1 MSNLPKISVIGA
13 GNVGSS
19 AAYRAL
25 ELNLADVVLLD
36 IVDGLPQGKALDMT
50 QMMSV
55 TGSSSRIIGT
65 TDYSDT
71 KDSDI
76 VIVTSG
82 LARKPGM
89 SRDDLINTNTKIIKD
104 VTEKVVQHSPN
115 SIIIVV
121 TNPLDAM
128 TYVSYKVSGFPKERV
143 IGMAGVLDAARF
155 KAFLSLELNVAVS
168 KIDTLVLG
176 GHGDDMVPLKNYTSV
191 SGVPIAQMIQD
202 SRLDEI
208 IQRTRDGGAE
218 IVKLLKTG
226 SAFYAPGVSA
236 VEMAYSIIFDERK
249 LLPCCVFSSG
259 QYKINEQFVGLP
271 VILSSKGVEQIVEI
285 KLSENEHKELL
296 ESASHVKE
304 LCDLIDSFGIL

>member
-1 MSNLPKISVIGA
+1 LTNLPKISVIGA

-25 ELNLADVVLLD
+25 EINLANVVLLD
-36 IVDGLPQGKALDMT
+36 IVEGLPQGKALDMT
-50 QMMSV
+50 QMLSV

-65 TDYSDT
+65 TDYSAT

-76 VIVTSG
+76 VIITSG

-89 SRDDLINTNTKIIKD
+89 SRDDLVNTNTKIIKE
-104 VTEKVVQHSPN
+104 VTQKVIQYSPEC
-115 SIIIVV
+115 IIIVV

-128 TYVSYKVSGFPKERV
+128 TYVAYKSSGFPKERV
-143 IGMAGVLDAARF
+143 IGMAGVLDASRF
-155 KAFLSLELNVAVS
+155 KAFLSLELNIAVS

-191 SGVPIAQMIQD
+191 SGVPIKQLIKED
-202 SRLDEI
+202 RLEEI

-236 VEMAYSIIFDERK
+236 IEMAESILK
-249 LLPCCVFSSG
+249 NQNKVLPCCTYSDG
-259 QYKINEQFVGLP
+259 EYGIMDQFLGLP
-271 VILSSKGVEQIVEI
+271 VILSSKGVEKIIEI
-285 KLSENEHKELL
+285 ELTTSEKKEL
-296 ESASHVKE
+296 EVSASHVKE
-304 LCDLIDSFGIL
+304 LCNFINESGLL

>member
-1 MSNLPKISVIGA
+1 MSSNPKISIIGA

-25 ELNLADVVLLD
+25 ELDFCDVVLLD
-36 IVDGLPQGKALDMT
+36 IVEGLPQGKALDMT
-50 QMMSV
+50 QMLSV
-55 TGSSSRIIGT
+55 TGVSSKIIGT
-65 TDYSDT
+65 NDYKDTSNSDV
-71 KDSDI
+71 
-76 VIVTSG
+76 VIITSG

-89 SRDDLINTNTKIIKD
+89 SRDDLISTNTKIIKD
-104 VTEKVVQHSPN
+104 VTEKVVKFSPN
-115 SIIIVV
+115 SKIIVV

-128 TYVSYKVSGFPKERV
+128 TYVAHKVSGFPKERV
-143 IGMAGVLDAARF
+143 MGMAGILDSARF
-155 KAFLSLELNVAVS
+155 KAFLSMELDISVS
-168 KIDTLVLG
+168 KIETLVLG
-176 GHGDDMVPLKNYTSV
+176 GHGDDMVPLKNYTTV
-191 SGVPIAQMIQD
+191 SGVPIAQLINEK
-202 SRLDEI
+202 RLDEI

-259 QYKINEQFVGLP
+259 EYKISDQFVGLP
-271 VILSSKGVEQIVEI
+271 VILSNKGVEKIIEI
-285 KLSENEHKELL
+285 NLTADEQKELN

-304 LCDLIDSFGIL
+304 LCDLIDTFGIL

>member
-1 MSNLPKISVIGA
+1 MSNLPKISIIGA

-25 ELNLADVVLLD
+25 ELNLANVVLLD

-55 TGSSSRIIGT
+55 SGSSSRIHGT
-65 TDYSDT
+65 TDYLDT

-76 VIVTSG
+76 VIITSG

-104 VTEKVVQHSPN
+104 VTEKVVQYSPN
-115 SIIIVV
+115 CIIIVV

-143 IGMAGVLDAARF
+143 VGMAGILDAARF
-155 KAFLSLELNVAVS
+155 KAFLSLELDVAVS

-191 SGVPIAQMIQD
+191 SGVPIRQLIQNN
-202 SRLDEI
+202 RLEEI

-226 SAFYAPGVSA
+226 SAFYAPGVSSI
-236 VEMAYSIIFDERK
+236 EMAESILKNQNKI
-249 LLPCCVFSSG
+249 LPCCTFAEG
-259 QYKINEQFVGLP
+259 QYGISDQFLGLP
-271 VILSSKGVEQIVEI
+271 VILSSSGVKQIIEI
-285 KLSENEHKELL
+285 ELTPDEKKEL
-296 ESASHVKE
+296 EVSASHVKE
-304 LCDLIDSFGIL
+304 LCNFIDESGLI

>member
-1 MSNLPKISVIGA
+1 MSSLPKISVIGA

-236 VEMAYSIIFDERK
+236 IEMAESILKNQNKI
-249 LLPCCVFSSG
+249 LPCCILAQG
-259 QYKINEQFVGLP
+259 QYGISEQFLGLP
-271 VILSSKGVEQIVEI
+271 VILSSEGVKKVIEI
-285 KLSENEHKELL
+285 KLTSEEQKELVV
-296 ESASHVKE
+296 SASHVKE
-304 LCDLIDSFGIL
+304 LCNFIDESGLI

>member
-1 MSNLPKISVIGA
+1 LSSLPKISVIGA

-25 ELNLADVVLLD
+25 ELNLANVVLLD

-50 QMMSV
+50 QMLSV

-65 TDYSDT
+65 TDYSET

-76 VIVTSG
+76 VIITSG

-104 VTEKVVQHSPN
+104 VTEKVVQYSPN
-115 SIIIVV
+115 CIIIVV

-128 TYVSYKVSGFPKERV
+128 TYVSYKVSGFPKEKV
-143 IGMAGVLDAARF
+143 IGMAGVLDASRF
-155 KAFLSLELNVAVS
+155 KAFLSLELDVAVS

-191 SGVPIAQMIQD
+191 SGVPIGQLIK
-202 SRLDEI
+202 SKRLEEI

-236 VEMAYSIIFDERK
+236 IEMAESILKNQNKI
-249 LLPCCVFSSG
+249 LPCCTYAEG
-259 QYKINEQFVGLP
+259 QYGIADQFLGLP
-271 VILSSKGVEQIVEI
+271 VILSSKGVEKIIEI
-285 KLSENEHKELL
+285 ELTKDEQKELAA
-296 ESASHVKE
+296 SALHVNE
-304 LCDLIDSFGIL
+304 LCNFINESGLI

>member
-1 MSNLPKISVIGA
+1 MARQKVTVVGA
-13 GNVGSS
+13 GNVGAT
-19 AAYRAL
+19 AAQRIV
-25 ELNLADVVLLD
+25 EKELADVVLVD
-36 IVDGLPQGKALDMT
+36 IVDGLAQGKALDMT
-50 QMMSV
+50 QMLSV
-55 TGSSSRIIGT
+55 TGVSSQVIGT
-65 TDYSDT
+65 NSYEDT
-71 KDSDI
+71 KDSDV
-76 VIVTSG
+76 VIITSG

-89 SRDDLINTNTKIIKD
+89 SRDDLISTNAKIIKD
-104 VTEKVVQHSPN
+104 VTEQVVKFSPN
-115 SIIIVV
+115 SKIIVV

-128 TYVSYKVSGFPKERV
+128 TYVAHKVSGFPKER
-143 IGMAGVLDAARF
+143 IMGMAGILDSARF
-155 KAFLSLELNVAVS
+155 KAFLSMELNISVS
-168 KIDTLVLG
+168 KIETLVLG
-176 GHGDDMVPLKNYTSV
+176 GHGDDMVPLKNYTTV
-191 SGVPIAQMIQD
+191 SGVPISQLIEN
-202 SRLDEI
+202 SRLSEI

-271 VILSSKGVEQIVEI
+271 VILSSKGVEKIVDI
-285 KLSENEHKELL
+285 KLTEDEQKELL

>member
-1 MSNLPKISVIGA
+1 MSSLPKISVIGA

-25 ELNLADVVLLD
+25 ELNLSDVVLLD

-50 QMMSV
+50 QMLSV
-55 TGSSSRIIGT
+55 TGSSSRIFGT

-76 VIVTSG
+76 VIITSG

-89 SRDDLINTNTKIIKD
+89 SRDDLINTNTKIIKE
-104 VTEKVVQHSPN
+104 VTQKVVENSPN

-128 TYVSYKVSGFPKERV
+128 TYVSYKVSGFPKERI
-143 IGMAGVLDAARF
+143 IGMAGVLDASRF

-176 GHGDDMVPLKNYTSV
+176 GHGDDMVPLKNYTSI
-191 SGVPIAQMIQD
+191 SGVPINQLIEESKLED
-202 SRLDEI
+202 I

-236 VEMAYSIIFDERK
+236 IEMAESILKNQNKI
-249 LLPCCVFSSG
+249 LPCCTYAQG
-259 QYKINEQFVGLP
+259 EYGIEDQFLGLP
-271 VILSSKGVEQIVEI
+271 VILSSGGVKEI
-285 KLSENEHKELL
+285 IEIDLTTQEKQELVV
-296 ESASHVKE
+296 SASHVKE
-304 LCDLIDSFGIL
+304 LCNFIDESGLI

>member
-1 MSNLPKISVIGA
+1 MSNLPKISIIGA

-25 ELNLADVVLLD
+25 ELNLANVVLLD

-55 TGSSSRIIGT
+55 SGSSSRIHGT
-65 TDYSDT
+65 TDYLDT

-76 VIVTSG
+76 VIITSG

-104 VTEKVVQHSPN
+104 VTEKVVQYSPN
-115 SIIIVV
+115 CIIIVV

-143 IGMAGVLDAARF
+143 VGMAGILDAARF
-155 KAFLSLELNVAVS
+155 KAFLSLELDVAVS

-191 SGVPIAQMIQD
+191 SGVPIRQLIQND
-202 SRLDEI
+202 RLEEI

-226 SAFYAPGVSA
+226 SAFYAPGVSSI
-236 VEMAYSIIFDERK
+236 EMAESILKNQNKI
-249 LLPCCVFSSG
+249 LPCCTFAEG
-259 QYKINEQFVGLP
+259 QYGISDQFLGLP
-271 VILSSKGVEQIVEI
+271 VILSSSGVKQIIEI
-285 KLSENEHKELL
+285 ELTPDEKKEL
-296 ESASHVKE
+296 EVSASHVKE
-304 LCDLIDSFGIL
+304 LCNFIDESGLI

>member
-1 MSNLPKISVIGA
+1 MSSLPKISVIGA

-25 ELNLADVVLLD
+25 ELNLANVVLLD

-50 QMMSV
+50 QMLSV

-65 TDYSDT
+65 TDYSET
-71 KDSDI
+71 KNSDI
-76 VIVTSG
+76 VIITSG

-115 SIIIVV
+115 CIIIVV

-143 IGMAGVLDAARF
+143 LGMAGVLDASRF
-155 KAFLSLELNVAVS
+155 KAFLSLELDVAVS

-191 SGVPIAQMIQD
+191 SGVPISQLIK
-202 SRLDEI
+202 SKRLEV
-208 IQRTRDGGAE
+208 R
-218 IVKLLKTG
+218 
-226 SAFYAPGVSA
+226 S
-236 VEMAYSIIFDERK
+236 
-249 LLPCCVFSSG
+249 
-259 QYKINEQFVGLP
+259 
-271 VILSSKGVEQIVEI
+271 
-285 KLSENEHKELL
+285 
-296 ESASHVKE
+296 
-304 LCDLIDSFGIL
+304 

>member
-1 MSNLPKISVIGA
+1 MSSLPKISVIGA

-25 ELNLADVVLLD
+25 ELNLANVVLLD

-50 QMMSV
+50 QMLSV

-65 TDYSDT
+65 TDYSET

-76 VIVTSG
+76 VIITSG

-104 VTEKVVQHSPN
+104 VTEKVVQYSPN
-115 SIIIVV
+115 CIIIVV

-128 TYVSYKVSGFPKERV
+128 TYVSYKVSGFPKEKV
-143 IGMAGVLDAARF
+143 VGMAGVLDASRF
-155 KAFLSLELNVAVS
+155 KAFLSLELDVAVS

-191 SGVPIAQMIQD
+191 SGVPISQLIK
-202 SRLDEI
+202 SKRLEEI

-236 VEMAYSIIFDERK
+236 IEMAESILKNQNKI
-249 LLPCCVFSSG
+249 LPCCTYAEG
-259 QYKINEQFVGLP
+259 QYGIADQFLGLP
-271 VILSSKGVEQIVEI
+271 VILSSEGVEKIIEI
-285 KLSENEHKELL
+285 ELTKEEQQELAV
-296 ESASHVKE
+296 SASHVNE
-304 LCDLIDSFGIL
+304 LCNFIDESGLI

>member
-1 MSNLPKISVIGA
+1 M
-13 GNVGSS
+13 GSS

-25 ELNLADVVLLD
+25 ELNLANVVLLD

-50 QMMSV
+50 QMLSV

-65 TDYSDT
+65 TDYSET

-76 VIVTSG
+76 VIITSG

-104 VTEKVVQHSPN
+104 VTEKVVQYSPN
-115 SIIIVV
+115 CIIIVV

-128 TYVSYKVSGFPKERV
+128 TYVSYKVSGFPKEKV
-143 IGMAGVLDAARF
+143 VGMAGVLDASRF
-155 KAFLSLELNVAVS
+155 KAFLSLELDVAVS

-191 SGVPIAQMIQD
+191 SGVPISQLIK
-202 SRLDEI
+202 SKRLEEI

-236 VEMAYSIIFDERK
+236 IEMAESILKNQNKI
-249 LLPCCVFSSG
+249 LPCCTYAEG
-259 QYKINEQFVGLP
+259 QYGIADQFLGLP
-271 VILSSKGVEQIVEI
+271 VILSSEGVEKIIEI
-285 KLSENEHKELL
+285 ELTKE
-296 ESASHVKE
+296 EQQDVVMIPAVP
-304 LCDLIDSFGIL
+304 DVIQV